1 MEVTDKTWFL
11 VGFRGC
17 GSDDAAR
24 FEVTATNPNDQE
36 VDCIVCADW
45 PFKGSTIRYK

>member
-1 MEVTDKTWFL
+1 MEVTDKAWFL

-36 VDCIVCADW
+36 VDCIVCAD
-45 PFKGSTIRYK
+45 